1 MSKLFVDSEFTAKQ
15 SLEKMLNLE
24 PDLYEQC
31 LGTAGFAYHFNQLAN
46 KAVKYDAL
54 KEVTDIRREN
64 SEREIGRMNNLLY
77 EANRSRD
84 ALKESCDELV
94 ELIRQATDGQTR
106 SMVTPWRARAIEALA
121 SHEKRMKGF
130 K

>member
-1 MSKLFVDSEFTAKQ
+1 MSKREWVLPLKTLIINDGLGLSAWLRQDREDETHVI
-15 SLEKMLNLE
+15 EKS
-24 PDLYEQC
+24 
-31 LGTAGFAYHFNQLAN
+31 AY
-46 KAVKYDAL
+46 DDL

-106 SMVTPWRARAIEALA
+106 SLVTPWRARAIEALA